1 MTIQEIAKEADVS
14 LATVSR
20 VINNYPYVSKV
31 TRAKVLK
38 ILEDRKNTVY
48 ISPISFWEIA
58 IKHQTKKL
66 DLQGINV
73 LQLPHIAEQYD
84 FTLLT
89 PQTYDYVS
97 ISQIPLK
104 ENHHDPFDRM
114 LIQQAIRNDL
124 ILISKDEKFQQYQEN
139 GLQLMW
145 E

>member
-1 MTIQEIAKEADVS
+1 MGYLIDAHVFLWS
-14 LATVSR
+14 LLDTKKIKS
-20 VINNYPYVSKV
+20 
-31 TRAKVLK
+31 KVLK

-139 GLQLMW
+139 GLQLLW